1 MCTCT
6 LYNTCVHVHVYNTCV
21 HVHVYNTCVHV
32 HYIIHVYMYMHLKLY
47 NTCVHQYMY
56 TCRVF
61 FIAVTIIHV
70 CTCTLYM
77 YNMYNICVHV
87 QCVGFSFVSLL
98 SLFLIRFKL
107 IDS

>member
-1 MCTCT
+1 
-6 LYNTCVHVHVYNTCV
+6 
-21 HVHVYNTCVHV
+21 
-32 HYIIHVYMYMHLKLY
+32 MYMHLKLY

-61 FIAVTIIHV
+61 FIAVAIIHV

-77 YNMYNICVHV
+77 YNMYNICIIHVYMYNMYNTCVHV
-87 QCVGFSFVSLL
+87 LCVGFSFVSLL